1 MVPCFDWAS
10 PKSTCRPPFP
20 TVLDWPRSPYSQE
33 PQFPHLYVEMIYE
46 AKSRCPEFG
55 RGEDVVFVSSWGYW
69 EQTFHIVIV
78 ATAKARV
85 YAKRTC
91 GTNTSR
97 IHRVENKTQ
106 CSPFTRKSASHEVT
120 RGPPR
125 PAAKAGTLARVS
137 AGHRAKSS
145 RRRRAGPSRGLARAH
160 VNGGGVGGALKT
172 AILEQRGR
180 GDPGH
185 RPGRK
190 RKYLGSGR
198 KGGNRG
204 TRYIHSP
211 PQISNNSSPQGDTPA
226 PGTTWG
232 AERYATRM
240 RVGPR
245 SPPLPRAEARR
256 AVT

>member
-1 MVPCFDWAS
+1 MV
-10 PKSTCRPPFP
+10 
-20 TVLDWPRSPYSQE
+20 
-33 PQFPHLYVEMIYE
+33 YE

-55 RGEDVVFVSSWGYW
+55 IEDMVFVSSWGYW
-69 EQTFHIVIV
+69 EQTFHIVIL
-78 ATAKARV
+78 ATAEARV

-91 GTNTSR
+91 GRNTSR
-97 IHRVENKTQ
+97 MHRVENKTTQ
-106 CSPFTRKSASHEVT
+106 GAPFTRKSASHEVT
-120 RGPPR
+120 RGPLR
-125 PAAKAGTLARVS
+125 PAAKAGTLAGDS

-145 RRRRAGPSRGLARAH
+145 RRRRAGLSRGLARAH
-160 VNGGGVGGALKT
+160 VNGGGGALKT

-240 RVGPR
+240 RVGLR
-245 SPPLPRAEARR
+245 SPPPPARGGTPGGHVSECAPRDGAGGAARP
-256 AVT
+256 